1 MPVQRETENPDHA
14 EETTPE
20 EGLRAAVEWFSVN
33 DTRRMIKHG
42 SPGAVYEVM
51 RRHQTSKPR
60 RVEHHRAIAE
70 TEPSEV
76 LAMCD
81 RVEQEGTSGPD
92 IFALIDARNQGRDLV
107 RPHDDEER

>member
-1 MPVQRETENPDHA
+1 MAVQRETDSPERA
-14 EETTPE
+14 EGITSE

-33 DTRRMIKHG
+33 DTRRIVKHG

-60 RVEHHRAIAE
+60 RVEHHRVIAE
-70 TEPSEV
+70 TDPAEV

-107 RPHDDEER
+107 RPHDDEE